1 VLFQPGDQAKA
12 VVAQAVRQ
20 LPQSV
25 RIWMKA
31 AALEAETKAKKKV
44 FRKGSLS
51 SLFFNTTS
59 IDSHTIRNFVEKT
72 HVCYNF

>member
-1 VLFQPGDQAKA
+1 MIFQQQPGDQARA

-31 AALEAETKAKKKV
+31 ASLESEIKAKKKV
-44 FRKGSLS
+44 FRKGGVLLAVSYPDL
-51 SLFFNTTS
+51 T
-59 IDSHTIRNFVEKT
+59 VK
-72 HVCYNF
+72 